1 MGEVRGLKKEVI
13 NNNYG
18 CFALVYCRSQENNVK
33 HSPPI
38 KRENRKE
45 KIFILKV
52 TDKKKKKISYCF
64 LLKGRTCPLIPTLIN
79 K

>member
-45 KIFILKV
+45 KMA
-52 TDKKKKKISYCF
+52 KKLSESFNDI
-64 LLKGRTCPLIPTLIN
+64 RDNIM
-79 K
+79 